1 MGVHKA
7 ECSCSSHFLWDIKTN
22 VLPSNNDHYLEFHH
36 GVPAHLVSVGV
47 RYWIHS
53 NQLGFI
59 SNSDSVETWE
69 EDCLRGSWET
79 RWESQR
85 VFVRLKKGTPL
96 CICVGL
102 VQITSF
108 HVTIKAR
115 VYLSFSSCPCTFIT
129 GQTVVFGTTPRLR
142 VQTESRTWFKK
153 INKLKSGKYNF
164 RRTGIWLR
172 SGSLSPFLKGKQ
184 LFGKYERLTDRYP
197 LKGHL
202 LNSFACIVLGFTGFE
217 WMFSSVLSTNVT
229 VLGDDKTQLCV
240 TQRKACDG

>member
-1 MGVHKA
+1 MFLFK
-7 ECSCSSHFLWDIKTN
+7 SLHFLQDIRTN

-79 RWESQR
+79 RCEESKGLCEVEEGR
-85 VFVRLKKGTPL
+85 TPVYLCWLSPNYVFPCRHQT
-96 CICVGL
+96 
-102 VQITSF
+102 
-108 HVTIKAR
+108 R
-115 VYLSFSSCPCTFIT
+115 VYLCFSSCPCTFIT

-153 INKLKSGKYNF
+153 KINWKAGNTTSEEQVSDWDLVLYLLYWKENSYLVSMKG
-164 RRTGIWLR
+164 WLIAI
-172 SGSLSPFLKGKQ
+172 LSK
-184 LFGKYERLTDRYP
+184 
-197 LKGHL
+197 
-202 LNSFACIVLGFTGFE
+202 
-217 WMFSSVLSTNVT
+217 VT
-229 VLGDDKTQLCV
+229 S
-240 TQRKACDG
+240 